1 MTLQESFQLSTP
13 GFSSLSQIKS
23 INFSCYY
30 QVFVTCSSLTKNA
43 WHASYTNFL
52 CNIFTLSKGNI
63 SSISLWIIS
72 RLFVRNLHWWNKSS
86 LNYQNIDL
94 KSYKSLA
101 WLKRRIQWERK
112 NRKRASPVLKEE
124 LIGCETSVDV
134 CESNQVTLGAMR
146 GVFTSFFLRLCYR
159 SRL

>member
-1 MTLQESFQLSTP
+1 MLLSSFCDMFQP
-13 GFSSLSQIKS
+13 DKKQ
-23 INFSCYY
+23 
-30 QVFVTCSSLTKNA
+30 
-43 WHASYTNFL
+43 HASHINFL

-63 SSISLWIIS
+63 SSISLWISS

-124 LIGCETSVDV
+124 LIGCETSRSVDV
-134 CESNQVTLGAMR
+134 YGRPSPPKIQGCQIDQQIHRWLKDQLQDSIANKGMAWPNYGQS
-146 GVFTSFFLRLCYR
+146 SFP
-159 SRL
+159 